1 MSAIII
7 RIKLIFFKMRVILQL
22 KNGSSFKYV
31 SVIIDDTVVY
41 YMWLSPNSEA

>member
-1 MSAIII
+1 
-7 RIKLIFFKMRVILQL
+7 MRVILQL

-41 YMWLSPNSEA
+41 YMWLSPNSEAWYFFASEIFSTLS